1 MCGIVGLISSNATA
15 VGEKLIKA
23 LKLLEYRGYDSVGVA
38 VFRDGDLLLRKSVGT
53 IERLISRYPEIMSV
67 VGKIGIG
74 HTRWATHGRVS
85 DENAHPIT
93 DCSGRVVVV
102 HNGTIDNF
110 RQIKEELKEHI
121 FRTETDTEV
130 IPHLVE
136 LFLDSGMK
144 PLDAFVNAIKRLRG
158 EYAVACMIKGE
169 NRIFLARKHI
179 PLVVG
184 IGKSENYCASDI
196 TALLGFTNRFIY
208 LHDGEIATLTPDEVR
223 IWKLDGKLIP
233 VRREISEVSWSLSM
247 ADKGEFPHFMLKEI
261 FEQGDVARRLLA
273 SYESYMERVTDV
285 LERTIRSGGRIVF
298 IAAGTSYHASLIGKY
313 LLNELLGYPSE
324 VSIASEFLE
333 WNYNSLNS
341 DDLIIAVSQSGETAD
356 VLTPIRKVRE
366 KGVRVLSYVNVPGS
380 TLSRESDEVFF
391 ISAGPEIGVAATKT
405 YIAEVLSLLLS
416 FLNLSERLS
425 LNERTSEIK
434 AWVKKIPDLL
444 SSAVAS
450 SNDET
455 KKLSSSVRNENSIYF
470 MGRGINY
477 PTALEGALK
486 LKEISYIHAEGFPA
500 GEYKHGPLALI
511 SKGTYAVV
519 VSPVRRDLQDLMLS
533 NVMELKS
540 RGANIILVCT
550 KDSELPYTTKLE
562 VGPRGLPE
570 ELSPV
575 LQIVPLQLL
584 AYHTAVSLNRDPDK
598 PRNLAKSVTVK

>member
-1 MCGIVGLISSNATA
+1 MCGIVGLISSNTTT
-15 VGEKLIKA
+15 VGEKLVKA
-23 LKLLEYRGYDSVGVA
+23 LKLLEYRGYDSVGLA
-38 VFRDGDLLLRKSVGT
+38 VFKNGDLFLRKSVGT
-53 IERLISRYPEIMSV
+53 VERLVSRYPEIMSLT
-67 VGKIGIG
+67 GKIGLG

-93 DCSGRVVVV
+93 DCSGRVVIV

-110 RQIKEELKEHI
+110 RQMKEELKGHI

-136 LFLDSGMK
+136 LFLDNGME
-144 PLDAFVNAIKRLRG
+144 PLDAFINAIKRLRG

-169 NRIFLARKHI
+169 NRIFLARRHM
-179 PLVVG
+179 PLIVG
-184 IGKSENYCASDI
+184 IGKFENYCASDI
-196 TALLGFTNRFIY
+196 TALLGFTNQFIY
-208 LHDGEIATLTPDEVR
+208 LHEDEIAALTPDGVR
-223 IWKLDGKLIP
+223 IWKLHKKLTP
-233 VRREISEVSWSLSM
+233 VRREINKVSWGLSM
-247 ADKGEFPHFMLKEI
+247 ADRGRFPHFMIKEI
-261 FEQGDVARRLLA
+261 FEQGDVARRLLT
-273 SYESYMERVTDV
+273 SYESYMRRVTDL
-285 LERTIRSGGRIVF
+285 LEGTIRSGGRIVF
-298 IAAGTSYHASLIGKY
+298 IAAGTSYHASLVGKY
-313 LLNELLGYPSE
+313 LLNDLLGYPSE

-333 WNYNSLNS
+333 WNYNSLND
-341 DDLIIAVSQSGETAD
+341 DDLVIAVSQSGETAD
-356 VLTPIRKVRE
+356 VLTPVRKVRE
-366 KGVRVLSYVNVPGS
+366 KGVKVLSYVNVPGS

-416 FLNLSERLS
+416 FLTLSENLSPD
-425 LNERTSEIK
+425 ERTHEIK
-434 AWVKKIPDLL
+434 SWIKKIPNLL
-444 SSAVAS
+444 SSAAIS
-450 SNDET
+450 SNIET
-455 KKLSSSVRNENSIYF
+455 KKLSSSLKKESSIYF

-519 VSPVRRDLQDLMLS
+519 VSPIKKDLQDVMLS
-533 NVMELKS
+533 NIMELKS
-540 RGANIILVCT
+540 RGAYIILVCT

-570 ELSPV
+570 ELSPL
-575 LQIVPLQLL
+575 LQVVPLQLL
-584 AYHTAVSLNRDPDK
+584 AYHTAVSLSRDPDK